1 MDDAND
7 SDSTSSLGN
16 NMSSSEGEY
25 SMIDNLD
32 HEQTDFP
39 KFDMTSWS
47 PKSESAGVDYLCL
60 VPFASNYKPEYDQ
73 SFHTGKSKNNCSERI
88 HRKPYSKSNRLD
100 ERRLRMAANE
110 NDSSL
115 VLNLLESGID
125 TCCFDEKNRTPLHFA
140 ASQGNETIV
149 KALLDKG
156 ADPNQKDAVG
166 NTPLH
171 LAACT
176 GKVSIVTLLLKA
188 GTNLQSV
195 DKYGRTP
202 LTVGKSRLKFLSE
215 SKVYSSKQVKDETL
229 KICDMMK
236 TYLNLSGMSEDVTEL
251 DRLCDKLQQV
261 STREDVNHVNL
272 LLSDFAGLTLQKKNS
287 S

>member
-25 SMIDNLD
+25 SMPEDS
-32 HEQTDFP
+32 TDFP
-39 KFDMTSWS
+39 KFDVTSWS
-47 PKSESAGVDYLCL
+47 PKAGSAGVDYLCL
-60 VPFASNYKPEYDQ
+60 VPFASHYKPEYEQ
-73 SFHTGKSKNNCSERI
+73 SSHTGKFKTNCSERI
-88 HRKPYSKSNRLD
+88 HRKPYSRTNRLD
-100 ERRLRMAANE
+100 EQRLRMAANE
-110 NDSSL
+110 NDSKL
-115 VLNLLESGID
+115 VLSLLESGID
-125 TCCFDEKNRTPLHFA
+125 TCCYDEKKRTPLHFA
-140 ASQGNETIV
+140 ASQGNENIV
-149 KALLDKG
+149 KALLDRG
-156 ADPNQKDAVG
+156 ANPNQKDAVG

-176 GKVSIVTLLLKA
+176 GKVPIVTLLLKA
-188 GTNLQSV
+188 GTDLQSV
-195 DKYGRTP
+195 DQYGRTP

-215 SKVYSSKQVKDETL
+215 SKMHSSQQVKDEAL
-229 KICDMMK
+229 KVCDMMK

-251 DRLCDKLQQV
+251 DRLCDKLNEV
-261 STREDVNHVNL
+261 STREDVNHINI